1 MIRLA
6 LLLALALPASAG
18 NDLTALR
25 EQWAHN
31 LHDKRVEASI
41 AQYAPEADFHDPS
54 GVVTHGTAALRL
66 LFQTITDTFD
76 SDITFLDHRSETSGN
91 LAYDAGIYQET
102 LVKRATGQKQQLHGT
117 YLTVYRKNAE
127 GRWLIVQQ
135 MWTVAPADT
144 NPPVR

>member
-6 LLLALALPASAG
+6 LLLALSLQASAG
-18 NDLTALR
+18 NDFTAMR
-25 EQWAHN
+25 EQWTHN
-31 LHDKRVEASI
+31 LHDKHVEASI

-66 LFQTITDTFD
+66 LFQTITGTFD
-76 SDITFLDHRSETSGN
+76 SDITFLDHRSEISGN
-91 LAYDAGIYQET
+91 LAYDAGIYNET
-102 LVKRATGQKQQLHGT
+102 MVRRATGQKRKLHGS

-127 GRWLIVQQ
+127 GRWLIIQQ

>member
-6 LLLALALPASAG
+6 LLLALALQASAG
-18 NDLTALR
+18 NEFTALR

-76 SDITFLDHRSETSGN
+76 SDITFLDHRSEISGN
-91 LAYDAGIYQET
+91 LAYDAGIYNET
-102 LVKRATGQKQQLHGT
+102 MVRHATGQKRELHGT
-117 YLTVYRKNAE
+117 YLAVYRKNAE
-127 GRWLIVQQ
+127 GRWLIIQQ
-135 MWTVAPADT
+135 MWTVAPDDT
-144 NPPVR
+144 NAPVR

>member
-6 LLLALALPASAG
+6 LLLALALQASAG
-18 NDLTALR
+18 NEFTALR

-76 SDITFLDHRSETSGN
+76 SDITFLDHRSEISGN
-91 LAYDAGIYQET
+91 LAYDAGIYNET
-102 LVKRATGQKQQLHGT
+102 MVRRATGQKRELHGT
-117 YLTVYRKNAE
+117 YLTVYRKNAD
-127 GRWLIVQQ
+127 GHWLIVEQ
-135 MWTVAPADT
+135 MWTVAPSDT
-144 NPPVR
+144 NAPVR